1 MAISESWILRW
12 RSSSFSSLYSSGSV
26 YSICLNR

>member
-1 MAISESWILRW
+1 MAISESWIFRW
-12 RSSSFSSLYSSGSV
+12 RSSSFSSWYSSGSV